1 MRIRALLAYISTC
14 VTPRAER
21 LGAGPHLDDRRDHR
35 LKSRGEGESGG
46 GGPRSTRA
54 GPHRGVLVLLGRRA
68 ARRCLGEGRGCRVPD
83 LPPSPSAPLPPPRET
98 RGGLNDRARRRNLK

>member
-46 GGPRSTRA
+46 GAPA
-54 GPHRGVLVLLGRRA
+54 PLARGRIAVFLCCSVVEQLA
-68 ARRCLGEGRGCRVPD
+68 AASGRGGGVV
-83 LPPSPSAPLPPPRET
+83 SPTYPLPLPPPSLLPVKREADLT
-98 RGGLNDRARRRNLK
+98 IGLAVGT